1 VIPYNED
8 QHYVE
13 REERGEEERRACPEQ
28 DKRVRSRSKSSY
40 GVQPGKISFIRDHQN
55 SRHSTTRKSGTR
67 CWLIK
72 QVRVPIEVRYV
83 ITRTPRH
90 VCKDMPPG
98 GIASVVM

>member
-1 VIPYNED
+1 MIPYNED

-13 REERGEEERRACPEQ
+13 REERGEEETRACPEQ

-40 GVQPGKISFIRDHQN
+40 GVQPGKIHSFVIIKTPD
-55 SRHSTTRKSGTR
+55 HSTTRKSGTR

-83 ITRTPRH
+83 I
-90 VCKDMPPG
+90 
-98 GIASVVM
+98 GIASVEM